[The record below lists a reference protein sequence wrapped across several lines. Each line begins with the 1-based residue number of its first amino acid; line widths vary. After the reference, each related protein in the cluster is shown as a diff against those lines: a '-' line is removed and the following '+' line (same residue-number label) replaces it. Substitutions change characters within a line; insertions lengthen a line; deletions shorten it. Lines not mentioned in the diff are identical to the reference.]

1 MSRSAGVTASYTVQ
15 TTMADG
21 LNAYLHEIGIVYP
34 ANVPL
39 PWAESFDL
47 NLTSGSR
54 LVTVKQMIP
63 DVEGDVNNL
72 RYSLLYKNS
81 RSVMPDANGAPI
93 PVQELQTSPRT
104 VNTSNGFVDL
114 RTTGRDIRLRISLA
128 GPQVNPVTVGQHL
141 VDSVPRGDR

>member
-1 MSRSAGVTASYTVQ
+1 
-15 TTMADG
+15 MADG
-21 LNAYLHEIGIVYP
+21 LNAYQHEIGVVYP

-39 PWAESFDL
+39 PWAETFDL

-63 DVEGDVNNL
+63 DIMGDVANL
-72 RYSLLYKNS
+72 LYSLFYKNS
-81 RSVMPDANGAPI
+81 RSVMPGPTGAPI
-93 PVQELQTSPRT
+93 AVQEAQTAPRP

-114 RTTGRDIRLRISLA
+114 RTTGRDIRLRIQLQ

-141 VDSVPRGDR
+141 VDSAPRGDR